1 MLACNGPEAA
11 VLVGRGTGGVRDTA
25 SVAGGNAD
33 LIRGVYGF
41 NWAAVGDRGEG
52 LAAARAVMSDDV
64 QAHISPEVGDRT
76 LRGVDDFATFVQ
88 GLEEDFSEFRYQP
101 EQFEDLSPEELAV
114 SGQIVARGR
123 RSNMPLSAPFR
134 HVWTIRDGRATQV
147 EAQMRS

>member
-64 QAHISPEVGDRT
+64 QAQISPEVGDRT
-76 LRGVDDFATFVQ
+76 LRGVDDF
-88 GLEEDFSEFRYQP
+88 SEFRYQP
-101 EQFEDLSPEELAV
+101 EQFEELSPEELAV

-123 RSNMPLSAPFR
+123 RINMPLSAPFR